1 MTSSAT
7 PEHAAGTAAA
17 PNYYDGIDEIHGDV
31 RQNTRLFTYL
41 GEPGLVAGNR
51 TCISF
56 SIDRPAS
63 EVWRYA
69 RDWNTWQNQSSHYYS
84 GVLGDLEGD
93 TFSLSLEPNDTE
105 RPHFYHVLKVMPE
118 HMIVISQPPNPGDD
132 AEPTGLPGYSGVSP
146 GFHVLMINEHGGK
159 SDVHV
164 VMEHA
169 AVAARPSD
177 PAQTDEEALAPWRE
191 LLPEWHRKWR
201 EEFIPNL
208 KQLVYEGE
216 SSAA

>member
-7 PEHAAGTAAA
+7 PERTAAGTAAD
-17 PNYYDGIDEIHGDV
+17 PNYYDGIDEIHEDV
-31 RQNTRLFTYL
+31 RQNTRLFTYRCA
-41 GEPGLVAGNR
+41 EGLVAGNR
-51 TCISF
+51 TSVSF

-63 EVWRYA
+63 EVWPYA

-84 GVLGDLEGD
+84 GILGDLEGK
-93 TFSLSLEPNDTE
+93 TFSLSLQPNDTE

-118 HMIVISQPPNPGDD
+118 HLIVIHQPPNPGDD

-146 GFHVLMINEHGGK
+146 GFHVLMVNEHGGK
-159 SDVHV
+159 SEIHV

-169 AVAARPSD
+169 AVMARPSD
-177 PAQTDEEALAPWRE
+177 PELSDDDSLAPWRE

-201 EEFIPNL
+201 DEFIPNL
-208 KQLVYEGE
+208 KKLVYGGE
-216 SSAA
+216 